1 MTTISVAIAV
11 TALLFILLLNRMPV
25 AFAMLASGAAG
36 IYWLNGWQPLVGI
49 LTGGPYEHVAS
60 FTLSAVPMF
69 VLLGEFLSAGK
80 FTKDLFDSTNK
91 WLGHFRGGL
100 AYAAVCGGALLAA
113 ISGSTAAAAATLAR
127 AAYPSMK
134 RFGYA
139 DSFSTGVLAV
149 VGTLAIMIPPSL
161 AFVLY
166 GVFTETSVAK
176 MLMAGVVPG
185 LLTAI
190 GYGVTIFFTVKR
202 NPELIPPAQAPVA
215 LEDRVRSLVGIG
227 PILLLMLFMLVGI
240 YSGAVTPTEVG
251 AVAAL
256 AALFIGLFARRIRRA
271 EFLSALS
278 GASRSSAMVLTIIA
292 GSAVFSVFLTLT
304 GVTQDLIAYV
314 QAAEFPR
321 YVVLIAILTLLI
333 ILGFFLDQ
341 LAILVLVLP
350 LAFPLITSLDFDPIW
365 FGVLFVKTAEIG
377 FITPPMGLNAY
388 VVSGVTG
395 VPTRLIFRG
404 IWPFVL
410 IELVLLSLLII
421 FPGVVTW
428 LPYNM

>member
-1 MTTISVAIAV
+1 
-11 TALLFILLLNRMPV
+11 
-25 AFAMLASGAAG
+25 MLVSGAIG
-36 IYWLNGWQPLVGI
+36 VYLLNGWEPLVGI
-49 LTGGPYEHVAS
+49 LTSGPYEHVAS

-80 FTKDLFDSTNK
+80 FTKDLFDSTNR

-113 ISGSTAAAAATLAR
+113 ISGSTAAAAATLAS

-134 RFGYA
+134 RYGYA

-176 MLMAGVVPG
+176 MLIAGVIPG
-185 LLTAI
+185 VLTAL
-190 GYGVTIFFTVKR
+190 GYGIAIFVTVRR
-202 NPELIPPAQAPVA
+202 NPELAPSAGAPAPMI
-215 LEDRVRSLVGIG
+215 DRFRSLLGIW
-227 PILLLMLFMLVGI
+227 PILLLMISMLVGI

-251 AVAAL
+251 AVGAL
-256 AALFIGLFARRIRRA
+256 MALLIGLVMRRIKRGD
-271 EFLSALS
+271 FFHALKA
-278 GASRSSAMVLTIIA
+278 GSRSSAMVLAIIA

-304 GVTQDLIAYV
+304 GVTQDLVAFI
-314 QAAEFPR
+314 QSSGFPR
-321 YVVLIAILTLLI
+321 YGVLLAVLMLLL

-350 LAFPLITSLDFDPIW
+350 LAFPLMTSLNFDPIW
-365 FGVLFVKTAEIG
+365 FGVIFVKTAEIG
-377 FITPPMGLNAY
+377 FITPPMGLNAF
-388 VVSGVTG
+388 VVSGATG
-395 VPTRLIFRG
+395 VPTTQVFKG

-410 IELVLLSLLII
+410 IEFVLLALLIAV
-421 FPGVVTW
+421 PELATW
-428 LPYNM
+428 LPNNM